1 LSQHQDLHITLTL
14 LIGVALG
21 CGVLYWS
28 GRSAAPAPLALTR
41 VPATS
46 VPATVAVDPSIPK
59 PVTAQPIEP
68 KIERVR
74 DDLPVARIQPQETPP
89 TNYDGPDLP
98 IVFAFSERSLYTTEE
113 DAEGNLVNASK
124 RVKEGIISN
133 SSDKPLTITAT
144 EVNIATQ
151 ETSQTQFVLSGGTQ
165 KHFGTEQG
173 LKMIAGDQM
182 TLRSLSYKDFVQQI
196 P

>member
-1 LSQHQDLHITLTL
+1 MSQHQDLHITLTL

-28 GRSAAPAPLALTR
+28 GKNAATAPPTSTSAAEL
-41 VPATS
+41 
-46 VPATVAVDPSIPK
+46 PATVATAPPIPK
-59 PVTAQPIEP
+59 PVIAPPIEP
-68 KIERVR
+68 RNERAR
-74 DDLPVARIQPQETPP
+74 DDRPPAGAHAEETPP
-89 TNYDGPDLP
+89 SNYDGPDLP
-98 IVFAFSERSLYTTEE
+98 IVFAFSERSIYTSEE
-113 DAEGNLVNASK
+113 EADGNLVNASK

-151 ETSQTQFVLSGGTQ
+151 ETSQAQFVLSGGSQ
-165 KHFGTEQG
+165 KHFGSDQG
-173 LKMIAGDQM
+173 LKMNPGDQV
-182 TLRSLSYKDFVQQI
+182 TLRSPSYKDFVQQI